1 MDLNEI
7 LSIAGKAGLY
17 KVVTQSKNGVII
29 ESLLDGKR
37 VTAFAHERISSLEEI
52 SIFGET
58 EDVPLKQVFKI
69 ISDKQEGKEA
79 ISHKSSGKELKTF
92 FLDIM
97 PDYDQDRVYVSDIK
111 KVLQWYNLLL
121 KKDLL
126 EFKEEDDVQPETNS
140 DKETEP
146 KRSGARQSQS
156 TDNK

>member
-17 KVVTQSKNGVII
+17 KVVTQSKNGVIV

-37 VTAFAHERISSLEEI
+37 ATAFAHERISSLEEI
-52 SIFGET
+52 SIFSET

-69 ISDKQEGKEA
+69 ISEKQEGKEA
-79 ISHKSSGKELKTF
+79 ISHKSSGKDLKTF

-121 KKDLL
+121 KKDML
-126 EFKEEDDVQPETNS
+126 EFEEEDDVQPETNS
-140 DKETEP
+140 DKETE
-146 KRSGARQSQS
+146 S

>member
-17 KVVTQSKNGVII
+17 KVVTQSKNGVIV

-37 VTAFAHERISSLEEI
+37 ATAFAHERISSLEEI
-52 SIFGET
+52 SIFSET
-58 EDVPLKQVFKI
+58 EDMPLKQVFKI
-69 ISDKQEGKEA
+69 ISEKQEGKEA

-121 KKDLL
+121 KKDML
-126 EFKEEDDVQPETNS
+126 EFEEEDDVQPETNS
-140 DKETEP
+140 DIETE
-146 KRSGARQSQS
+146 S

>member
-17 KVVTQSKNGVII
+17 KVVTQSKNGVIV

-37 VTAFAHERISSLEEI
+37 ATAFAHERISSLEEI
-52 SIFGET
+52 SIFSET

-69 ISDKQEGKEA
+69 ISEKQEGKEA

-121 KKDLL
+121 KKDML
-126 EFKEEDDVQPETNS
+126 EFEDEDDVQPETNS
-140 DKETEP
+140 DKETE
-146 KRSGARQSQS
+146 S